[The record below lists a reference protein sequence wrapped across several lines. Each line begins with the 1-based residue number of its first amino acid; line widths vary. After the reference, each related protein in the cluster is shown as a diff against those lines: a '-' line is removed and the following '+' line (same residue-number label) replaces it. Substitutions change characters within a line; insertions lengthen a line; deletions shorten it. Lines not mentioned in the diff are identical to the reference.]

1 MEARVNTLA
10 IRVLSVLLVVVIF
23 GVLIGVAYAFF
34 LPAFFPGYKTMWIGV
49 LGVLMATLTAGYI
62 GYHVP
67 KDKMLPIKIFA
78 SFGFAALAAPLVI
91 ILSWFIV
98 ANIRGE

>member
-1 MEARVNTLA
+1 MNTTA
-10 IRVLSVLLVVVIF
+10 VRVLSVLLVAVMF
-23 GVLIGVAYAFF
+23 GVLIGVTYAFF

-49 LGVLMATLTAGYI
+49 LGVLMATSTAGYI

-67 KDKMLPIKIFA
+67 RDKMLLVRISA